1 VKPQRTLGGIAFGV
15 YLLGLGM
22 LAGAA
27 LDRMR
32 FDVQRTSVLARYE
45 QALRD
50 WKTYRMAFEKDAG
63 LVRQAPQTSASR
75 P

>member
-1 VKPQRTLGGIAFGV
+1 
-15 YLLGLGM
+15 M
-22 LAGAA
+22 LAGTA

-32 FDVQRTSVLARYE
+32 FDVQRTAVLARYE

-50 WKTYRMAFEKDAG
+50 WKTYRMAFEKDAA
-63 LVRQAPQTSASR
+63 LVRLEPQTSASR